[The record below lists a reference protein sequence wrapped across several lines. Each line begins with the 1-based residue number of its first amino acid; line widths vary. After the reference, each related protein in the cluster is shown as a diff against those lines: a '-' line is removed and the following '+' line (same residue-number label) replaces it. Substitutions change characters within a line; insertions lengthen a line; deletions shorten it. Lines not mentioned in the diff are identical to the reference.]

1 LINIVSLN
9 LITEANRVCEQQLRV
24 AAILRFHVLVIQLS
38 RIRLFSHRYWSL
50 FSQSV
55 VRSIYR
61 SFTVD
66 WFSVQNI
73 NNSFVLYMCVQ
84 IMGKAAASRSHCLF
98 YISKDASSLRGFHS
112 SLRYITVRL
121 FMSFSCDSEIFIE
134 VRFHALLSF
143 QNILQSFLDIKLF

>member
-1 LINIVSLN
+1 MVLCVFGSVKKIYVLQHVLILINIVSLN

-73 NNSFVLYMCVQ
+73 NNSFVLYKCTNY
-84 IMGKAAASRSHCLF
+84 GKG
-98 YISKDASSLRGFHS
+98 SSFTEAL
-112 SLRYITVRL
+112 SLHGSIY
-121 FMSFSCDSEIFIE
+121 
-134 VRFHALLSF
+134 
-143 QNILQSFLDIKLF
+143 